1 MYRSLKLILVMAVS
15 MLVLGGTASAA
26 VPTVVD
32 QYTEQVPTAGGDK
45 PAADVPAVTDQDN
58 SGGSPGATTGGT
70 GGAGGSGTGQTG
82 GQGGSG
88 STGGST
94 AENAQVDGG
103 QSGSSLPGAV
113 LSGLDSGSGSS
124 GMGWLFPASL
134 IAVAVAMVALAIS
147 RRRSGGPEAPE

>member
-1 MYRSLKLILVMAVS
+1 MYRSLTFFVAIATSLMI
-15 MLVLGGTASAA
+15 LGGTAYA
-26 VPTVVD
+26 VPNVVD

-58 SGGSPGATTGGT
+58 SGGSPSATTGGT

-94 AENAQVDGG
+94 ADNAQVDGG
-103 QSGSSLPGAV
+103 QSDSSLPGAV
-113 LSGLDSGSGSS
+113 LSGLDSDSGSS

-134 IAVAVAMVALAIS
+134 IAVAVATVALAIS
-147 RRRSGGPEAPE
+147 RRRGGSSEAPE